1 MVGAG
6 RIELPTPAM
15 STQCSPTELRARRGG
30 LRVAGVY
37 HRRPLASSV
46 IADAGSMSGA
56 GYLGLGI
63 WGRGSGAGDPTGAEC
78 PRDTIYL
85 DDFLE

>member
-1 MVGAG
+1 
-6 RIELPTPAM
+6 
-15 STQCSPTELRARRGG
+15 

-56 GYLGLGI
+56 GYLVRGI
-63 WGRGSGAGDPTGAEC
+63 WGKGPGAEGLGQGIWGWGSGAGHPTGAER